1 MNIKIRSEEIYEAY
15 QKALDEKFNPTEK
28 IYLSAPKYVLLNK
41 GLFKHEFEI
50 EDLFG
55 DEYMNKHDEFIT
67 ILVDNREKLDPS
79 PEKSLALFI
88 LAYCRF
94 QEYLGWINKEESIFY
109 MDEISKELQKSNRAM
124 KQDCLFI
131 QRTIKGNIQEK
142 NYIIIRYADRQY
154 IDLDPN
160 KIVI

>member
-1 MNIKIRSEEIYEAY
+1 
-15 QKALDEKFNPTEK
+15 
-28 IYLSAPKYVLLNK
+28 
-41 GLFKHEFEI
+41 LFKHEFEI

-109 MDEISKELQKSNRAM
+109 MDEISKELQKS
-124 KQDCLFI
+124 
-131 QRTIKGNIQEK
+131 TV
-142 NYIIIRYADRQY
+142 
-154 IDLDPN
+154 P
-160 KIVI
+160 